1 MNSIISPWVFY
12 WIGISDNVRTLLTA
26 VLLMLLIGLAIALA
40 CTMCDADSYGSK
52 RERVGKDVK
61 ICIKVAIA
69 IFILAVLVCVIPD
82 SNTCYKMLA
91 ADMFTPNNINSATDY
106 VTDVIDYAVDK
117 VKELNPG
124 SSSESNGG

>member
-12 WIGISDNVRTLLTA
+12 WIGIFNAVGVVAFLCAIVTA
-26 VLLMLLIGLAIALA
+26 FGTFCFGSVASNNYDAREHSNAVKWAKRFAVGLVISLALCVL
-40 CTMCDADSYGSK
+40 
-52 RERVGKDVK
+52 
-61 ICIKVAIA
+61 
-69 IFILAVLVCVIPD
+69 IP
-82 SNTCYKMLA
+82 SEETCYKMLA
-91 ADMFTPNNINSATDY
+91 AKMFTPNNINSATDY